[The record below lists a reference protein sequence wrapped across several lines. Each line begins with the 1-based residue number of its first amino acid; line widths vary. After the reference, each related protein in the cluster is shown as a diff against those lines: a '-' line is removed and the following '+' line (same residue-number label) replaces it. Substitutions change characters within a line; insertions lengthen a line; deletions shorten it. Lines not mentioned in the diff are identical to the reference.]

1 MKRQLVYTLIAV
13 IALSVLFVVISGAAF
28 ASPLKLVFPDNIP
41 VKDSY
46 TRAEVEEIYQNA
58 YEEGYAQGQ
67 KDALTVE
74 DGSADAT
81 RQSVGGIDYVL
92 NTNSKKFHYPD
103 CRSVGQMK
111 ASNRK
116 DFSGTRDE
124 VIAMGYDPCGICHP

>member
-1 MKRQLVYTLIAV
+1 MKTAVRFLLIA
-13 IALSVLFVVISGAAF
+13 ALVSVLVLAVSGAAF
-28 ASPLKLVFPDNIP
+28 ASPLKLVLPDNIP

-74 DGSADAT
+74 DGSAAAT
-81 RQSVGGIDYVL
+81 RQSAGGIDYVL

>member
-28 ASPLKLVFPDNIP
+28 ASPLKLVLPDSIP

-74 DGSADAT
+74 DGSAAAT
-81 RQSVGGIDYVL
+81 RQSAGGIDYVL

>member
-1 MKRQLVYTLIAV
+1 MKRRLISALV
-13 IALSVLFVVISGAAF
+13 VVIILSALFGAASGAAF
-28 ASPLKLVFPDNIP
+28 ASPLKLVLPDSIP

-74 DGSADAT
+74 DGSAAAT
-81 RQSVGGIDYVL
+81 RQSAGGIDYVL

-124 VIAMGYDPCGICHP
+124 VLAMGYDPCGICRP

>member
-28 ASPLKLVFPDNIP
+28 ASPLKLVLPDSIP

-74 DGSADAT
+74 DGSAAST
-81 RQSVGGIDYVL
+81 RQSAGGIDYVL